1 MSGTGLEQQ
10 LRCSVTVDG
19 VTNVYAFDDGDQT
32 NGYQKKYYTVEADNG
47 ADTPTEKTGRSVEEF
62 SYYDERFSSDGTPD
76 TTANNAFAN
85 RGADNK
91 NLNGNTLFTV
101 NKYDLNHK
109 AETAKTVT
117 FKLWLESRERGGT
130 ADTAGID
137 LASLNLNIISG
148 WAKTRRIYI
157 KDETVD
163 EIDNGSSTGAHWLT
177 HQNTPTLHWAL
188 ASNVSTHWEKDG
200 DVSSYIQ
207 YFDVP
212 AVYNNVAVYMSRCD
226 NGWNNGNSTKN
237 GITCW
242 DQYSTTF
249 PNTFHSET
257 YTVYTKAFGTWDTV
271 ARQVEFIN
279 SCHFTI
285 DNNTQFAQPYAYMWD
300 SSTDTGAPERVVQNA
315 SWPGVSMTKLNK
327 KKSNLDVYAFYY
339 NSILDRIIFNDD
351 YNPSSAAYQTHDL
364 NLDQA
369 KTNPQFYVGKVFDMA
384 TLKWYNN
391 FNSLP
396 TYSDYSVRGEFFTSD
411 DQNRWTVSR
420 MVVNPNN
427 SNELYCRVYVRYQSS
442 GSTYYRFKI
451 MKNDQSEWWG
461 YGHDNTDH
469 EYWYIDG
476 EMSGNS
482 KPTLE
487 QNNSNNLRLH
497 ATNTASYTDASN
509 NQHPGIY
516 GIYFNTSSHELWVQK
531 ESP

>member
-1 MSGTGLEQQ
+1 MAIEI
-10 LRCSVTVDG
+10 D
-19 VTNVYAFDDGDQT
+19 F
-32 NGYQKKYYTVEADNG
+32 
-47 ADTPTEKTGRSVEEF
+47 TEKDIEDYLCEPGNLMKHLGL
-62 SYYDERFSSDGTPD
+62 RF
-76 TTANNAFAN
+76 
-85 RGADNK
+85 
-91 NLNGNTLFTV
+91 
-101 NKYDLNHK
+101 
-109 AETAKTVT
+109 
-117 FKLWLESRERGGT
+117 
-130 ADTAGID
+130 
-137 LASLNLNIISG
+137 
-148 WAKTRRIYI
+148 
-157 KDETVD
+157 
-163 EIDNGSSTGAHWLT
+163 
-177 HQNTPTLHWAL
+177 
-188 ASNVSTHWEKDG
+188 
-200 DVSSYIQ
+200 
-207 YFDVP
+207 
-212 AVYNNVAVYMSRCD
+212 
-226 NGWNNGNSTKN
+226 
-237 GITCW
+237 
-242 DQYSTTF
+242 
-249 PNTFHSET
+249 
-257 YTVYTKAFGTWDTV
+257 V

-339 NSILDRIIFNDD
+339 NSIFDRIIFNDD

-461 YGHDNTDH
+461 YGHDNTDVDKN
-469 EYWYIDG
+469 I
-476 EMSGNS
+476 
-482 KPTLE
+482 
-487 QNNSNNLRLH
+487 
-497 ATNTASYTDASN
+497 TDDKDRIRVSCN
-509 NQHPGIY
+509 HKCISVISLTGDLM
-516 GIYFNTSSHELWVQK
+516 E
-531 ESP
+531 

>member
-1 MSGTGLEQQ
+1 
-10 LRCSVTVDG
+10 
-19 VTNVYAFDDGDQT
+19 
-32 NGYQKKYYTVEADNG
+32 
-47 ADTPTEKTGRSVEEF
+47 
-62 SYYDERFSSDGTPD
+62 
-76 TTANNAFAN
+76 
-85 RGADNK
+85 
-91 NLNGNTLFTV
+91 
-101 NKYDLNHK
+101 
-109 AETAKTVT
+109 
-117 FKLWLESRERGGT
+117 
-130 ADTAGID
+130 
-137 LASLNLNIISG
+137 
-148 WAKTRRIYI
+148 
-157 KDETVD
+157 
-163 EIDNGSSTGAHWLT
+163 
-177 HQNTPTLHWAL
+177 
-188 ASNVSTHWEKDG
+188 
-200 DVSSYIQ
+200 
-207 YFDVP
+207 
-212 AVYNNVAVYMSRCD
+212 
-226 NGWNNGNSTKN
+226 
-237 GITCW
+237 
-242 DQYSTTF
+242 
-249 PNTFHSET
+249 
-257 YTVYTKAFGTWDTV
+257 
-271 ARQVEFIN
+271 
-279 SCHFTI
+279 
-285 DNNTQFAQPYAYMWD
+285 MWD

-339 NSILDRIIFNDD
+339 NSIFDRIIFNDD

-369 KTNPQFYVGKVFDMA
+369 KTHPQFYVGKVFDMA

-411 DQNRWTVSR
+411 DENRCTVSR
-420 MVVNPNN
+420 MFVNPNN